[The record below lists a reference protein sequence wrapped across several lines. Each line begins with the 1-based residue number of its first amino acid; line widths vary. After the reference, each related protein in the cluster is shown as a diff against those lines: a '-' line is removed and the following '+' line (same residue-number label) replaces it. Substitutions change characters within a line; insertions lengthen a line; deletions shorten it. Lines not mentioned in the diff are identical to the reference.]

1 MPNGKK
7 FWIGFDLGGT
17 KMLATVFDEKFEKVG
32 SKRKKTKGLEGAD
45 AGIARML
52 ETIDEAIEEAHI
64 DRSDIGAIGV
74 GNPGPTD
81 LDRGVILEAPNLGWK
96 NVNLKDVLEK
106 KFKCPAAIANDVDA
120 GTYGE
125 YKFGAAKKARCAVG
139 IFPGTGIGG
148 ACIYEGRILRGKDHS
163 CMEIGHVQIQ
173 RGGRLCGCGRRGCL
187 ESTASRLAI
196 ASEAA
201 TAAFRGEAPHLLAI
215 AGTDLSEIRSGVL
228 AEAIAEGDTVIEEIV
243 RNAARQIGI
252 ACGNVVNLLA
262 PDIIVLGGGMV
273 EAMEGLFISEV
284 KKGIEKRA
292 MSSFAKDAEVVAAK
306 LGDDAAVMGAA
317 ALAAEAAEEKK

>member
-7 FWIGFDLGGT
+7 YWIGFDLGGT
-17 KMLATVFDEKFEKVG
+17 KMLAAIFDEKFNKVA
-32 SKRKKTKGLEGAD
+32 SKRKKTKGLEGAES
-45 AGIARML
+45 GLSRMA
-52 ETIDEAIEEAHI
+52 ETIEEALEEAKLTR
-64 DRSDIGAIGV
+64 DDIAGIGV

-81 LDRGVILEAPNLGWK
+81 LDRGVILECPNLGWK
-96 NVNLKDVLEK
+96 NVPMKDVLEK
-106 KFKCPAAIANDVDA
+106 KFKCPAVIANDVDA

-125 YKFGAAKKARCAVG
+125 YRFGAAQKARCAVG

-148 ACIYEGRILRGKDHS
+148 ACIYAGRILRGKNNS

-196 ASEAA
+196 ASECA
-201 TAAFRGEAPHLLAI
+201 TAVYRGEAKHLAKLC
-215 AGTDLSEIRSGVL
+215 GTDLAEIRSGAL
-228 AEAIAEGDTVIEEIV
+228 AEAIKDGDTVIEDIV

-273 EAMEGLFISEV
+273 EAMDNLFVEEV
-284 KKGIEKRA
+284 KKGIAKRA
-292 MSSFAKDAEVVAAK
+292 MNSFVKGTTVVAAK
-306 LGDDAAVMGAA
+306 LGDDATALGAA
-317 ALAAEAAEEKK
+317 ALVAELSDGK